1 MAVTLAYA
9 RQVESRIN
17 QLLAEGNIAGA
28 RAQLGNIAGGD
39 NGPGVR
45 NVFNRMNSIITDAER
60 AAAAARPPETR
71 GPTEIR
77 GPDQP
82 IPPGEPAFTGSWA
95 DFGQGGGG
103 SGGGSGGGGGGG
115 SDDYYKKLYE
125 EQQRQAR
132 EQAAAY
138 VKSLLEQY
146 GLGSLAGRVDELV
159 RQFGPIPEVIMG
171 KLRETGEY
179 KQRFKGLLGLQQ
191 KGVTDVRNEAEYLT
205 LESQYRQVFR
215 DSNLTS
221 YLGTP
226 GSQQEYDTIAKIV
239 GDFSLSVNEVQE
251 RVVDAQRVVAETPQE
266 VRDSLQQFYN
276 IDPAMLTQ
284 YVLDPQNTATEIQ
297 RRANAAIVGGY
308 ATRAGLEF
316 GAGVSER
323 IGEFL
328 GGERNLRG
336 TQIEPQLTEIADI
349 QRSTER
355 LAEIE
360 QSELS
365 AETSALSA
373 LNLDE
378 GARRRVRNLQS
389 RERARFGG
397 RSAITT
403 GSLSEGPSI

>member
-9 RQVESRIN
+9 RGVEAEIN
-17 QLLAEGNIAGA
+17 RLLGEGNIAGA
-28 RAQLGNIAGGD
+28 RLQLGNIAGSD
-39 NGPGVR
+39 NGQGVI
-45 NVFNRMNSIITDAER
+45 NVFNRMKDVIR
-60 AAAAARPPETR
+60 AAEIAAAEAREPETS

-82 IPPGEPAFTGSWA
+82 IPPGEPEFTGSWA
-95 DFGQGGGG
+95 DFGP
-103 SGGGSGGGGGGG
+103 SGGGSGGGGGG

-132 EQAAAY
+132 ERASAY

-226 GSQQEYDTIAKIV
+226 GSQQEYDAIAKIV

-251 RVVDAQRVVAETPQE
+251 RVVDAQRVVAETPKE

-349 QRSTER
+349 QKSTER

-360 QSELS
+360 QSDLS
-365 AETSALSA
+365 DETTALAA
-373 LNLDE
+373 LDLDE
-378 GARRRVRNLQS
+378 GARRRVRTLQS

-397 RSAITT
+397 RAGLTSR
-403 GSLSEGPSI
+403 SLSDVSGI

>member
-1 MAVTLAYA
+1 VAVTLAYA
-9 RQVESRIN
+9 RGVEAEIN
-17 QLLAEGNIAGA
+17 RLLGEGNIAGA
-28 RAQLGNIAGGD
+28 RAQLGNIAGRD
-39 NGPGVR
+39 NGQGVI
-45 NVFNRMNSIITDAER
+45 NVFNRMNDVITAAER
-60 AAAAARPPETR
+60 AAAAAREPETS

-82 IPPGEPAFTGSWA
+82 IPPGEPEFTGSWA

-103 SGGGSGGGGGGG
+103 SGGGGGGG
-115 SDDYYKKLYE
+115 SDDFYKKMWE

-132 EQAAAY
+132 EQASAY
-138 VKSLLEQY
+138 VRSLLEQY

-159 RQFGPIPEVIMG
+159 RQYGPIPEVIMG

-226 GSQQEYDTIAKIV
+226 GSQQEYDAIAKIV

-266 VRDSLQQFYN
+266 VRDSLQRFYN
-276 IDPAMLTQ
+276 IDPAVLTQ

-349 QRSTER
+349 QKSTER

-360 QSELS
+360 QSDLS
-365 AETSALSA
+365 DETTALAA
-373 LNLDE
+373 LDLDE
-378 GARRRVRNLQS
+378 EARRRVRTLQS

-397 RSAITT
+397 RAGVTAR
-403 GSLSEGPSI
+403 SLSDVSGI